1 MKINLTSA
9 NYNFPL
15 GEPDEGAY
23 LTGVCGVLQIVDPA
37 DWGNFERDYYAP
49 FLRYL
54 YFICLQNAEGEYPE
68 NLGAKEICEKLTNFF
83 KNKKCTSQSIK
94 SILIAESPSLAPVN
108 YFYNLVGAPGWDAAG
123 TFCGE
128 IRLALGIAAGIT
140 KTKFLVECA
149 KCGFIVLDLFPF
161 VTMAIPAGRQ
171 PNAYQTA
178 VKRAWGFCPSVVP
191 YPMNIRELLDF
202 IFCCLNKN
210 LSVGFSL
217 PRFGNVILNDLGTCT
232 EFNNWLTVNAIVLNP
247 AGAVEILRV
256 PAVVGR
262 SKFLRICWQ
271 NGYFAPHHDRMNE
284 AGIFCKR

>member
-1 MKINLTSA
+1 MKINLIQA
-9 NYNFPL
+9 DYNCPL
-15 GEPDEGAY
+15 GQPEGAY
-23 LTGVCGVLQIVDPA
+23 LTGVCGVLPIAGAA

-54 YFICLQNAEGEYPE
+54 YFICFQNADGAYPVK
-68 NLGAKEICEKLTNFF
+68 LSVKEMCESLTDLFR
-83 KNKKCTSQSIK
+83 KKKCVSRNIR
-94 SILIAESPSLAPVN
+94 SILIAESPSPAPAN
-108 YFYNLVGAPGWDAAG
+108 YFYNLAGAPGWDAAG

-128 IRLALGIAAGIT
+128 IRLALGIPGGLT
-140 KTKFLVECA
+140 KTQFLVECA
-149 KCGFIVLDLFPF
+149 RCGFIVLDLFPF
-161 VTMAIPAGRQ
+161 VTMAIPAGAQ
-171 PNAYQTA
+171 PNAYKTA

-217 PRFGNVILNDLGTCT
+217 PRFGNVILGDLCSYT
-232 EFNNWLTVNAIVLNP
+232 EFNNWLAINGIVLNP
-247 AGAVEILRV
+247 AGAVEMLRV

-262 SKFLRICWQ
+262 SIFLRICWQ